1 MKISYSIICLAV
13 ILICNQSNGQT
24 IKAFHLS
31 KTFKIASAGSWDYIT
46 VDENSNRL
54 YVSHATQ
61 VNVLDKNTGD
71 SIGVIPNTTGVHGIA
86 LVPALGKGYTSNGKL
101 NNVSVFDL
109 KTLQVLTQIN
119 TGENPDAIMYDAF
132 SKKIITCNGRS
143 KDLTIIDPVTEQ
155 VVATIPVGGKLE
167 TAVSDLKGRL
177 YVNNEDKH
185 EIAVIDLTNNKL
197 ITQWSLAPG
206 ESPTGLV
213 IDRKNNR
220 LFATCDKLL
229 VAIDIKDGKI
239 ISTIPIGEGCDGA
252 AFDPSNGLVFTSNGA
267 AASISVIKSGKT
279 IELLSTINSKRSAK
293 TIAIDTK
300 SHKIYLPAAEM
311 EPVPADA
318 PKGTRPKMI
327 PGTFQILV
335 FEQ

>member
-1 MKISYSIICLAV
+1 MKISFTSICLAAV
-13 ILICNQSNGQT
+13 LFCNQSNAQGT
-24 IKAFHLS
+24 RYHLG

-86 LVPALGKGYTSNGKL
+86 IVPALGKGYTSNGKL

-109 KTLQVLTQIN
+109 KTLNVLSQIS
-119 TGENPDAIMYDAF
+119 TGENPDAIMYDPF
-132 SKKIITCNGRS
+132 SKRIITCNGRS

-185 EIAVIDLTNNKL
+185 EIAVIDLTTNKL

-213 IDRKNNR
+213 IDRKNSR
-220 LFATCDKLL
+220 LFATCEKLL
-229 VAIDIKDGKI
+229 VAIDMNNGKI

-267 AASISVIKSGKT
+267 AATISIIKSGKS
-279 IELLSTINSKRSAK
+279 IELITTLNSKRSAK

-311 EPVPADA
+311 EPVPTDA
-318 PKGTRPKMI
+318 PKGTKPKMI

-335 FEQ
+335 YEQ